1 MEYSNRN
8 CIVWIDMELTGLDIE
23 KDTILEIACVIT
35 DQNLKM
41 VGKEFNTVINQPD
54 AILKNMNE
62 WNTNSHNKSGLVQES
77 RSSKISLKDAE
88 QLLLSFLKQYISKNV
103 CPLSG
108 NTVYMDRIFL
118 IKHMPL
124 VNDYLHYRIIDVSS
138 IKELVRRWNPQVYAN
153 QPKKQLCHRALAD
166 IRESIEELRY
176 YKENIFIPF
185 SN

>member
-103 CPLSG
+103 CPLS
-108 NTVYMDRIFL
+108 
-118 IKHMPL
+118 
-124 VNDYLHYRIIDVSS
+124 
-138 IKELVRRWNPQVYAN
+138 ELLMSVRL
-153 QPKKQLCHRALAD
+153 K
-166 IRESIEELRY
+166 S
-176 YKENIFIPF
+176 
-185 SN
+185 